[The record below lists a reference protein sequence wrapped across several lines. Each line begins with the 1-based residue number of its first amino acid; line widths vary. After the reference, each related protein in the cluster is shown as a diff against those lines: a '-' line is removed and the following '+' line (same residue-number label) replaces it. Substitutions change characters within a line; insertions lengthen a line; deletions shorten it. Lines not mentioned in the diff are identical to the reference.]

1 MLCSGRLDPSEVTDD
16 LGISQRFG
24 AGYYRVQ
31 ARGLAGRILGAPY
44 HVGIPDEEGK
54 VPVTS
59 GDDEAPAV
67 AASDGG
73 GGALMPLMMEWM
85 KLQQK
90 QFSDEISRAREDA
103 RDNLAAFANIN
114 EQTIKTLSLVN
125 APAPSHGADTRFEA
139 LSSRLDK
146 LVEENTALRIELV
159 KASVRRDK
167 GSGEDDFWREAVG
180 AALPKILDVMSQP
193 RARRVSDQVQQ
204 QQQRARARTAV
215 PRESRYDSRSD
226 QPAEE
231 PAGDAVAGEV
241 IDAPEELSDAEKA
254 RRVAVLGFDLPPVE
268 EVRAAVAAGP
278 LSPKHIEL
286 FTVLRDAGLLSK
298 PYRDALVSAL

>member
-1 MLCSGRLDPSEVTDD
+1 M
-16 LGISQRFG
+16 
-24 AGYYRVQ
+24 
-31 ARGLAGRILGAPY
+31 
-44 HVGIPDEEGK
+44 
-54 VPVTS
+54 
-59 GDDEAPAV
+59 
-67 AASDGG
+67 
-73 GGALMPLMMEWM
+73 
-85 KLQQK
+85 
-90 QFSDEISRAREDA
+90 
-103 RDNLAAFANIN
+103 
-114 EQTIKTLSLVN
+114 
-125 APAPSHGADTRFEA
+125 
-139 LSSRLDK
+139 
-146 LVEENTALRIELV
+146 
-159 KASVRRDK
+159 RRDK